1 MKSSWFHAFA
11 KYPLSV
17 VDFNHAGRDDL
28 FILRDEE
35 EEGVVEEEGEE
46 GEEGEEEEEEEVF
59 RSEVVD
65 VVDDEEP
72 PRGAA
77 LFSQRP
83 FPK

>member
-1 MKSSWFHAFA
+1 MKSSWFQALA

-17 VDFNHAGRDDL
+17 VDLNHAGRNDL

-35 EEGVVEEEGEE
+35 EEEDVDED
-46 GEEGEEEEEEEVF
+46 GEEGEEEKEEVV
-59 RSEVVD
+59 RSELVD
-65 VVDDEEP
+65 VVDGEEP

-77 LFSQRP
+77 LFSQRA